1 MLGQGNFSLTNP
13 MQNWLATSSQA
24 AEDLLLH
31 QVMDLTDTLV
41 GYKELMM
48 IYSCAMRSVRTK
60 FETLDNEFSI
70 LHRRNPIHSISTRL
84 KSNTSIME
92 KMIRKGTEFS
102 LEGIENGIQD
112 IAGVRVICSYVDDIY
127 LLAEAL
133 TRQDDI
139 DLLEQKDYISAPKP
153 NGYRSLHM
161 IVSVPVYLAAQKKQ
175 VTVEVQ
181 IRTIAMDLWA
191 SLEHQLKYKQ
201 EIKEESEIVQRLK
214 DCADIIAGVD
224 LEMQQLRICLDEA
237 SDKPAT
243 NDLLAKLKKL
253 EIPIM

>member
-1 MLGQGNFSLTNP
+1 MMEQENFNQRNP
-13 MQNWLATSSQA
+13 MQGWLATSSQTM
-24 AEDLLLH
+24 ENLLLH
-31 QVMDLTDTLV
+31 QVMELTDTLV

-48 IYSCAMRSVRTK
+48 MYSCAMRSIRTK
-60 FETLDNEFSI
+60 FETLDNEFNL
-70 LHRRNPIHSISTRL
+70 LHRRNPIHSINTRL
-84 KSNTSIME
+84 KSNASNME
-92 KMIRKGTEFS
+92 KMMHKGTEFT
-102 LEGIENGIQD
+102 LEGIESSIQN

-133 TRQDDI
+133 SRQDDI
-139 DLLEQKDYISAPKP
+139 ELLAQKDYISTPKP

-161 IVSVPVYLAAQKKQ
+161 IVSVPVYLAEQKKQ

-201 EIKEESEIVQRLK
+201 EIKEETEIVQRLK
-214 DCADIIAGVD
+214 CCADIIAGVD
-224 LEMQQLRICLDEA
+224 LEMQQLRTCLEEA
-237 SDKPAT
+237 SDKPTA
-243 NDLLAKLKKL
+243 NDLLAKLQKL